1 MTPETLPDP
10 IAVAVAFTGLLE
22 RLGVRYVVVGS
33 LASSVHGE
41 PRSTNDIDVLADFDV
56 ADVGE
61 FVKAVTPDYYVSE
74 PAVREAVRSGTSF
87 NVIHLRTAVKVDVF
101 IAGEDPFDR
110 ERIRLGK
117 RLEVSRERTAS
128 MVLDTAEHSILRKL
142 EWYRRGGEVSE
153 RQWRNVLAMLRIQGP
168 ELNASRLD
176 AWAGRLGVADLL
188 QRARTEAAS

>member
-153 RQWRNVLAMLRIQGP
+153 RQWRDVLAMLRIQGP
-168 ELNASRLD
+168 ELDASRLD